1 MMTRILVMGVVL
13 CCSGAAAGKGH
24 HRRAAPSPPPPSSSS
39 SPAVGPGTEAK
50 PAVEAV
56 APPAQAAAGAVA
68 VLEYRSAVEQVPDL
82 TEQLSQ
88 ALARNTSLRVIGLRE
103 GRQRIGAKLDGE
115 VAACAGEAS
124 CLAEVGRRMGV
135 GEVLLAAVSQL
146 GDVVLALQRIDVT
159 GKGVRARVADSMP
172 IGQALTEVRVL
183 GWLQQLYPPET
194 FKRYGQINVSA
205 DVAGA
210 QLYINARPRGKTPL
224 DGPVRVLAPGSYR
237 LLLERS
243 QYLPF
248 QASVTVMPDTT
259 VDVSAHLSPEVKA
272 RPWYRRWY
280 VWTAIGAAAVAG
292 VSVGMAV
299 YYGAF
304 YEGPPDMT
312 KVPAEVVFK

>member
-1 MMTRILVMGVVL
+1 MTRIMVTGAVL
-13 CCSGAAAGKGH
+13 CLLCGAAAGKGP
-24 HRRAAPSPPPPSSSS
+24 RRAVAPPPPPE
-39 SPAVGPGTEAK
+39 PAPAPVSAPVSG

-56 APPAQAAAGAVA
+56 APPARAASGAVA
-68 VLEYRSAVEQVPDL
+68 VLEYRSGVEQVPDL
-82 TEQLSQ
+82 TERLSQ
-88 ALARNTSLRVIGLRE
+88 ALSHNTSLRVIGLRE
-103 GRQRIGAKLDGE
+103 GRQRIGAKLDGD
-115 VAACAGEAS
+115 VAACAGESA

-159 GKGVRARVADSMP
+159 DKGVRARVADSMP
-172 IGQALTEVRVL
+172 VGQSLSEVRVL

-224 DGPVRVLAPGSYR
+224 TAPVRVLAPGSYR
-237 LLLERS
+237 LLLERP

-312 KVPAEVVFK
+312 QVPAEVVFK